1 MIIWI
6 SFIGFVVLALVLD
19 LGVFN
24 RNPHVIQTK
33 EAAIWSSIWVFC
45 ALAFAGVIYL
55 SFQNE
60 WIENPTFLT
69 PYEAVVKFVSGYLI
83 ELSLSVDNIFVIA
96 LIFSSFRIPRKYQHE
111 VFFFGVL
118 GFPKITRLNFIHVAL
133 PYALFF
139 LILYIY

>member
-45 ALAFAGVIYL
+45 ALEFAGVIYL

-69 PYEAVVKFVSGYLI
+69 PYEAVVNFVSGYII
-83 ELSLSVDNIFVIA
+83 ELTQSVVIIFVIA
-96 LIFSSFRIPRKYQHE
+96 LIFITIRI
-111 VFFFGVL
+111 
-118 GFPKITRLNFIHVAL
+118 
-133 PYALFF
+133 
-139 LILYIY
+139 